1 MAAAGAL
8 TVALRARARVSTI
21 GQIVMVMRRST
32 DLRLENAILIKSG
45 KAILAALLFLSFTPE
60 GVARAQKLQVVRI
73 ALSTPTP
80 HMAPLWV
87 GKDKK
92 LFEKYGL
99 DVQLILVNS
108 GSLVSQMFAAGELQM
123 TANAPASLVSLAAS
137 GERLSFFLGLS
148 NTSPFT
154 LVTQPNLRKAEDLKG
169 KKLGTARFGGSS
181 HISALIALEHLGL
194 DLKRDK
200 ITLIQTGVDPERMAA
215 LENKA
220 IDAAMLQR
228 VATKVM
234 TARGY
239 YPLINM
245 LKAKIPYQNTGLTI
259 KRDYGAAN
267 AKAVDGFTR
276 AAIEAYAYIFKKD
289 NKQSVKEIIAR
300 NLRLPNAEAA
310 EDYYLE
316 AQEELDRKPYPSLE
330 GFRVVIKYVAEQNPK
345 AAAIRAEDIVDTSWL
360 KKLDNEGFFEKVYG
374 AK

>member
-1 MAAAGAL
+1 MA
-8 TVALRARARVSTI
+8 
-21 GQIVMVMRRST
+21 
-32 DLRLENAILIKSG
+32 KSM
-45 KAILAALLFLSFTPE
+45 ITAALATLLVLALLPASPLH
-60 GVARAQKLQVVRI
+60 AQKLQRVRV

-92 LFEKYGL
+92 FFENHGL

-108 GSLVSQMFAAGELQM
+108 GSLVAQMFAAGELQM

-154 LVTQPNLRKAEDLKG
+154 VVTQPSLRKAEDLKG
-169 KKLGTARFGGSS
+169 KKIGTARFGGSS

-194 DLKRDK
+194 DLRRDK
-200 ITLIQTGVDPERMAA
+200 ITLIQTGVDPDRMAA
-215 LENKA
+215 LEAKA
-220 IDAAMLQR
+220 IDAGMLQR

-234 TARGY
+234 VGKGF
-239 YPLINM
+239 YPLLNM
-245 LKAKIPYQNTGLTI
+245 LLAKIPYQNTGLTI
-259 KRDYGAAN
+259 KKDYAAAN

-276 AAIEAYAYIFKKD
+276 ATIEAYAYIFKKE

-300 NLRLPNAEAA
+300 NLRLPNVEAA
-310 EDYYLE
+310 EDFYVE
-316 AQEELDRKPYPSLE
+316 AQEELDRKPYPTLE
-330 GFRVVIKYVAEQNPK
+330 GFKIVIKYVAEQNPK

-360 KKLDNEGFFEKVYG
+360 KKLDGEGFFEKMYG
-374 AK
+374 GK